1 MAEAPGRREDE
12 TSTPTSQRQG
22 PESWTLILVIGVAV
36 LGVVALVAFAS
47 LGG

>member
-22 PESWTLILVIGVAV
+22 PESWVLFLVIAVAV
-36 LGVVALVAFAS
+36 AAVVGLLLLA
-47 LGG
+47 G